1 MSNGIYGYNAARI
14 NAYRPVE
21 KTADSARETAAARTN
36 DPATPTAAR
45 PILGADLSSD
55 EARMISQHFPP
66 APQMTLRLYGPGR
79 QAHSVNPNGVGSRLD
94 IKG

>member
-21 KTADSARETAAARTN
+21 KAVDTPREQQGARSADTQTASAAKVN
-36 DPATPTAAR
+36 
-45 PILGADLSSD
+45 LGADLSPE
-55 EARMISQHFPP
+55 EARMISQHFPS

-79 QAHSVNPNGVGSRLD
+79 QAQALNPNGVGSRLD